1 MTRATATLNTFVMV
15 AVASSLVTWLA
26 TLHPTALHFI
36 RALYALT
43 LCLWAL
49 GWILDDALIARFKID
64 VLQYRGILVGSGV
77 AITFGLG
84 VILCRS

>member
-1 MTRATATLNTFVMV
+1 MTKATATLNTFVMV
-15 AVASSLVTWLA
+15 AVASSFFCWLA

-36 RALYALT
+36 RAVYALT

-49 GWILDDALIARFKID
+49 GWILDDALIVKFKID
-64 VLQYRGILVGSGV
+64 VLQYRAVLVGSGV
-77 AITFGLG
+77 GIAIGLG

>member
-1 MTRATATLNTFVMV
+1 MTRATASLNTFLMV
-15 AVASSLVTWLA
+15 AVASSFFCWLA
-26 TLHPTALHFI
+26 TLHPQALHFI
-36 RALYALT
+36 RAIYALL

-64 VLQYRGILVGSGV
+64 VLQYRAILVGSAVGI
-77 AITFGLG
+77 AIGLG